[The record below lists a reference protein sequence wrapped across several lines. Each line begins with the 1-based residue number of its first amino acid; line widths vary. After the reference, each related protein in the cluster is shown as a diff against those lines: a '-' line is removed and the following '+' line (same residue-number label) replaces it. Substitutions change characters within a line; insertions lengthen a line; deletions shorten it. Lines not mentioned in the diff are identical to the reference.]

1 MSANVPELR
10 FSGFADPWEQRK
22 LGELFVES
30 DDRSSELEILSVSV
44 RGGIYP
50 ASESDRTTNPGASI
64 ANYKVVHPGDI
75 VYNSMRMWQGAV
87 DSSIYRG
94 IVSPAYVVARPMGGV
109 DSRFFARL
117 LKRPEMLSHYQ
128 RVSQGN
134 SKDTLALKF
143 EQFSQIDVSMPL
155 FPREQMAIGELFDG
169 LDSLIALHQRKH
181 NQLSVLKGSLLE
193 GMFPKPGSDVPEL
206 RFSGFADPWEQRKL
220 GEVCTFDKG
229 RGYSKAD
236 ICESGTPLVLY
247 GRLYTQYETVIESVD
262 TYAESKDGS
271 LYSRGGEVIVP
282 GSGETAEDI
291 AVASH
296 ISSSGILIGGDLNV
310 ITPQPALDST
320 FIAIGITN
328 GSPHEQLAMKAQGKS
343 VVHIHNDDIAGVVFS
358 YPSLP
363 EQRAVGALFSRLDSL
378 IALHQRESPS
388 VTYADD

>member
-1 MSANVPELR
+1 
-10 FSGFADPWEQRK
+10 
-22 LGELFVES
+22 
-30 DDRSSELEILSVSV
+30 
-44 RGGIYP
+44 
-50 ASESDRTTNPGASI
+50 
-64 ANYKVVHPGDI
+64 
-75 VYNSMRMWQGAV
+75 
-87 DSSIYRG
+87 
-94 IVSPAYVVARPMGGV
+94 
-109 DSRFFARL
+109 
-117 LKRPEMLSHYQ
+117 MLSHYQ

-378 IALHQRESPS
+378 IALHQRKLEKLRALKQSLLQKMF
-388 VTYADD
+388 V

>member
-1 MSANVPELR
+1 MSANVPELRFSGFADPWEQRKLVDIALRQTVVSDDPALPTVEYEDINPGEGTLNKNLSTKATHKSGVLFNAGDILYGKLRPYLHNWLHPQFKGIAVGDFWVLEPQRIDGRFVYCLIQSGRFSTLADVSAGSKMPRADWKLISESKFSIPTNVFEQRAVGALFFRLDSLIALHQRKHNQLSVLKGSLLEGMFPKPGSDVPELR

-169 LDSLIALHQRKH
+169 LDSLIALHQRK
-181 NQLSVLKGSLLE
+181 LEKLRALKQSLLQK
-193 GMFPKPGSDVPEL
+193 MFV
-206 RFSGFADPWEQRKL
+206 
-220 GEVCTFDKG
+220 
-229 RGYSKAD
+229 
-236 ICESGTPLVLY
+236 
-247 GRLYTQYETVIESVD
+247 
-262 TYAESKDGS
+262 
-271 LYSRGGEVIVP
+271 
-282 GSGETAEDI
+282 
-291 AVASH
+291 
-296 ISSSGILIGGDLNV
+296 
-310 ITPQPALDST
+310 
-320 FIAIGITN
+320 
-328 GSPHEQLAMKAQGKS
+328 
-343 VVHIHNDDIAGVVFS
+343 
-358 YPSLP
+358 
-363 EQRAVGALFSRLDSL
+363 
-378 IALHQRESPS
+378 
-388 VTYADD
+388 

>member
-1 MSANVPELR
+1 MSAN
-10 FSGFADPWEQRK
+10 
-22 LGELFVES
+22 
-30 DDRSSELEILSVSV
+30 
-44 RGGIYP
+44 
-50 ASESDRTTNPGASI
+50 
-64 ANYKVVHPGDI
+64 
-75 VYNSMRMWQGAV
+75 
-87 DSSIYRG
+87 
-94 IVSPAYVVARPMGGV
+94 
-109 DSRFFARL
+109 
-117 LKRPEMLSHYQ
+117 
-128 RVSQGN
+128 
-134 SKDTLALKF
+134 
-143 EQFSQIDVSMPL
+143 
-155 FPREQMAIGELFDG
+155 
-169 LDSLIALHQRKH
+169 
-181 NQLSVLKGSLLE
+181 
-193 GMFPKPGSDVPEL
+193 VPEL

-282 GSGETAEDI
+282 SSGETAEDI

-320 FIAIGITN
+320 FMAIGITN

-378 IALHQRESPS
+378 IALHQRKPDALKTVIKSLLNNIL
-388 VTYADD
+388 V

>member
-1 MSANVPELR
+1 MTLM
-10 FSGFADPWEQRK
+10 
-22 LGELFVES
+22 
-30 DDRSSELEILSVSV
+30 
-44 RGGIYP
+44 
-50 ASESDRTTNPGASI
+50 RTTCA
-64 ANYKVVHPGDI
+64 
-75 VYNSMRMWQGAV
+75 
-87 DSSIYRG
+87 
-94 IVSPAYVVARPMGGV
+94 
-109 DSRFFARL
+109 
-117 LKRPEMLSHYQ
+117 
-128 RVSQGN
+128 
-134 SKDTLALKF
+134 
-143 EQFSQIDVSMPL
+143 
-155 FPREQMAIGELFDG
+155 
-169 LDSLIALHQRKH
+169 
-181 NQLSVLKGSLLE
+181 
-193 GMFPKPGSDVPEL
+193 
-206 RFSGFADPWEQRKL
+206 WEQRKL

-320 FIAIGITN
+320 FMAIGITN

-378 IALHQRESPS
+378 IALHQGYPIRLNDQSLAGGASTSPS
-388 VTYADD
+388 TAAHRRETWSLGGDPAPNLAATFSKLRWLCL

>member
-1 MSANVPELR
+1 M
-10 FSGFADPWEQRK
+10 
-22 LGELFVES
+22 
-30 DDRSSELEILSVSV
+30 
-44 RGGIYP
+44 
-50 ASESDRTTNPGASI
+50 RTTCA
-64 ANYKVVHPGDI
+64 
-75 VYNSMRMWQGAV
+75 
-87 DSSIYRG
+87 
-94 IVSPAYVVARPMGGV
+94 
-109 DSRFFARL
+109 
-117 LKRPEMLSHYQ
+117 
-128 RVSQGN
+128 
-134 SKDTLALKF
+134 
-143 EQFSQIDVSMPL
+143 
-155 FPREQMAIGELFDG
+155 
-169 LDSLIALHQRKH
+169 
-181 NQLSVLKGSLLE
+181 
-193 GMFPKPGSDVPEL
+193 
-206 RFSGFADPWEQRKL
+206 WEQRKL

-282 GSGETAEDI
+282 SSGETAEDI

-320 FIAIGITN
+320 FMAIGITN

-378 IALHQRESPS
+378 IALHQGYPIRLNDQSLAGGASTSPS
-388 VTYADD
+388 TAAHRREARSLGGDPAPSLAATLPASRAGVPVTHVSATAAARARSVRE

>member
-1 MSANVPELR
+1 M
-10 FSGFADPWEQRK
+10 
-22 LGELFVES
+22 
-30 DDRSSELEILSVSV
+30 
-44 RGGIYP
+44 
-50 ASESDRTTNPGASI
+50 RTTCA
-64 ANYKVVHPGDI
+64 
-75 VYNSMRMWQGAV
+75 
-87 DSSIYRG
+87 
-94 IVSPAYVVARPMGGV
+94 
-109 DSRFFARL
+109 
-117 LKRPEMLSHYQ
+117 
-128 RVSQGN
+128 
-134 SKDTLALKF
+134 
-143 EQFSQIDVSMPL
+143 
-155 FPREQMAIGELFDG
+155 
-169 LDSLIALHQRKH
+169 
-181 NQLSVLKGSLLE
+181 
-193 GMFPKPGSDVPEL
+193 
-206 RFSGFADPWEQRKL
+206 WEQRKL

-282 GSGETAEDI
+282 SSGETAEDI

-320 FIAIGITN
+320 FMAIGITN

-378 IALHQRESPS
+378 IALHQGYPIRLNDQSLAGGASTSPS
-388 VTYADD
+388 TAAHRREARSLGGDPAPSSAATLPALRAGVPAAHVSATAAARARSVRE